1 MGYILKNTSGLINTR
16 ITDTGRQKIS
26 QGNFNISYF
35 QIGDSEV
42 SYNAIPQTQYNQ
54 YNSVILEPSFNAQN
68 SAGVPQSNKE
78 NIKYPYFVDGNA
90 GNTYGIPFMQS
101 IVSPVYNTASP
112 RGFFLGT
119 TTNSTTLWSAITT
132 GDYALTSNYVIQMN
146 SLNGSN
152 TIVVSSITCNTNFVR
167 NYKVGDI
174 ITIIYDGSGVDN
186 CNCYSA
192 TTTTTTAP
200 TTTTT
205 TTNPCDP
212 PPPPTTTTTTTCPIT
227 NCGPCIPSY
236 SATCVVNMPSCYSI
250 LTYRI
255 VDVCLDNI
263 TLDRTTPDFSYLS
276 SDCYARVIVYP
287 SGMTEIYDSVT
298 PFQHFPYDV
307 INFESVCYTD
317 QFDVKIWNMNI
328 PWSENPAGL
337 NSATYKDYKQFGSIN
352 YLGSK
357 EYFGY
362 ASSSGQTDTDSTY
375 YFNSFD
381 EKIIVTPEEQKAIAI
396 IHYTNNTI
404 DFFYGEK
411 FALEPR
417 DITEPE
423 DNTGEARN
431 FKVHL
436 PWIMWHKNPQ
446 CCYGQT
452 FYVDPPGFDSLLTPL
467 FEVHYLESTKNED
480 MNNPGI
486 RYYHLWDT
494 NPNQNSTPEAG
505 IPNRVGK
512 VFPDHKLI
520 IIDDE
525 ELVAAL
531 SYKSNRNWTLP
542 APKVSLITPN
552 ICGLDNNSVEG
563 ILTGSSDYLYVTY
576 RLSNSSSFTNSLH
589 SNYYQLIQG
598 PNVTCNPINS
608 QNVSVRFGN
617 EFGCLSSAP
626 TSIQPCWYT
635 GFTFWVTLDPDTNPN
650 DFAAYPFVKTS
661 EILNGYPVY
670 RTIIVGNDIYN
681 LYFNGTNWIFVNSGS
696 AEDLIVDFDTNIPF
710 GNFTM
715 DNGSSILSGFTDC
728 SYEPLVCVTICRQN
742 ISCVEEQFIKFLSGN
757 TELYLD
763 NNFSTNK
770 TIVYSGA
777 SWQLF
782 SGNTKIAT
790 ITGLTQND
798 VPLGTWNLDVPSV
811 TGVTST
817 LFEDCLTFSCRTY
830 TAQTISVGQS
840 VIKVVDCDYVI
851 STPITGT
858 SFSGCALTIDGLF
871 DNTIR
876 DVSGTTVV
884 GFGIGTCTTTTTT
897 ICPTP
902 CDVFSGFIADK
913 FEMICQK
920 IVSSGR
926 PESTEW
932 KIIDFT
938 DQLTGTSINGYIT
951 SSGLTGNTFVITQE
965 LYDDAPTYDL
975 SDYIDLTT
983 VGFTGTQLNFGDE
996 YYFYGN
1002 IETDIQ
1008 ATIYEMRYQ
1017 VVLGQSEF
1025 QYSSNPSWD
1034 SSVQPF
1040 VSEIGLYDSDK
1051 NLMIISK
1058 LQSPY
1063 PRTGI
1068 QQFVIKLDI

>member
-1 MGYILKNTSGLINTR
+1 
-16 ITDTGRQKIS
+16 
-26 QGNFNISYF
+26 
-35 QIGDSEV
+35 
-42 SYNAIPQTQYNQ
+42 
-54 YNSVILEPSFNAQN
+54 
-68 SAGVPQSNKE
+68 
-78 NIKYPYFVDGNA
+78 
-90 GNTYGIPFMQS
+90 
-101 IVSPVYNTASP
+101 
-112 RGFFLGT
+112 
-119 TTNSTTLWSAITT
+119 
-132 GDYALTSNYVIQMN
+132 
-146 SLNGSN
+146 
-152 TIVVSSITCNTNFVR
+152 
-167 NYKVGDI
+167 
-174 ITIIYDGSGVDN
+174 
-186 CNCYSA
+186 
-192 TTTTTTAP
+192 
-200 TTTTT
+200 
-205 TTNPCDP
+205 
-212 PPPPTTTTTTTCPIT
+212 
-227 NCGPCIPSY
+227 
-236 SATCVVNMPSCYSI
+236 
-250 LTYRI
+250 
-255 VDVCLDNI
+255 VDVCLTNI

-337 NSATYKDYKQFGSIN
+337 NSATHKDYTQFGSIN

-635 GFTFWVTLDPDTNPN
+635 GFTFWFLPAAETSPN
-650 DFAAYPFVKTS
+650 TYLAFPFVNTGQN
-661 EILNGYPVY
+661 LNGYPIFRSLTDEGLISNIFYSGGSWVF
-670 RTIIVGNDIYN
+670 RANISATDAIINFD
-681 LYFNGTNWIFVNSGS
+681 NGG
-696 AEDLIVDFDTNIPF
+696 LI
-710 GNFTM
+710 GNFTLPF
-715 DNGSSILSGFTDC
+715 DEGLTGYTECNYNPLLCITTCVENEPCVNSTYLEILSGSTKL
-728 SYEPLVCVTICRQN
+728 Y
-742 ISCVEEQFIKFLSGN
+742 LSG
-757 TELYLD
+757 LD
-763 NNFSTNK
+763 LTSRLVFNNPNWE
-770 TIVYSGA
+770 IYSA
-777 SWQLF
+777 D
-782 SGNTKIAT
+782 TKIAT
-790 ITGLTQND
+790 LTGLTNND
-798 VPLGTWNLDVPSV
+798 IPIGTWTPDVVSV
-811 TGVTST
+811 TGLTSS
-817 LFEDCLTFSCRTY
+817 LFEDCTTITCSSYSAST
-830 TAQTISVGQS
+830 TANSAT
-840 VIKVVDCDYVI
+840 IKVVDCSFVI
-851 STPITGT
+851 SDETNITSGITYSGCAINLDGSFDSSIVQITEVTEYGSITGT
-858 SFSGCALTIDGLF
+858 CPTYSAFTAS
-871 DNTIR
+871 
-876 DVSGTTVV
+876 
-884 GFGIGTCTTTTTT
+884 T
-897 ICPTP
+897 ICSTP
-902 CDVFSGFIADK
+902 CDVFTGFIADK
-913 FEMICQK
+913 FEVICQK
-920 IVSSGR
+920 LVSSGR

-938 DQLTGTSINGYIT
+938 DQLSGTSINGYIT